1 MPRFYL
7 HLNYLHDF
15 LADPDGSD
23 YRDLESARS
32 EAQQG
37 IRDLAA
43 ECLRSG
49 EEFKLFSIRICSAEG
64 DTLDEVFVQ
73 DALEGI
79 IPVNAVQSAFVRF

>member
-1 MPRFYL
+1 MQRFYF

-23 YRDLESARS
+23 YADLAGARS
-32 EAQQG
+32 EAHQC

-49 EEFKLFSIRICSAEG
+49 EEFKLFGIRICNAEG
-64 DTLDEVFVQ
+64 DTLDEVFVR
-73 DALEGI
+73 DALATV
-79 IPVNAVQSAFVRF
+79 IPVNAVQ